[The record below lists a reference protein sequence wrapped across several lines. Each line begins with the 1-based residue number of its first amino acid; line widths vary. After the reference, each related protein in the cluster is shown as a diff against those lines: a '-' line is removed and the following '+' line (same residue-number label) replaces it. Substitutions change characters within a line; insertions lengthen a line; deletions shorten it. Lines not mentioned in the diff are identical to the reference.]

1 MCSEVFLRCVS
12 LCSNLISL
20 CLHYCRSAPELDV
33 VVIPEREKD
42 LDWKTGERNSGT
54 RNRNRCCNGPK
65 SEAPKSGQ
73 SAESCLK
80 QNGGPPVSAASLTC
94 LGSHLTGLTGVQ
106 QVCILLAPGESAPW
120 RGAVA
125 FASQAQTPAARRGAW
140 GPAEGAGEA
149 GAAPA
154 VWRETK
160 KLGPACTPAHTPA
173 LPHQEKVK
181 TDRH

>member
-1 MCSEVFLRCVS
+1 MCPDVFYRCVS

-20 CLHYCRSAPELDV
+20 CLRYCQSAPELDV

-42 LDWKTGERNSGT
+42 LDWKKGERNSGT

-80 QNGGPPVSAASLTC
+80 QNGGPPVSAASLTTR
-94 LGSHLTGLTGVQ
+94 LGSRLTGLAGVQ

-120 RGAVA
+120 KGAVA
-125 FASQAQTPAARRGAW
+125 FASQARTLAARQGA
-140 GPAEGAGEA
+140 
-149 GAAPA
+149 
-154 VWRETK
+154 
-160 KLGPACTPAHTPA
+160 
-173 LPHQEKVK
+173 
-181 TDRH
+181 